1 LMIWGLSRTK
11 AICLV
16 GAAAAVALTLATLV
30 PENWVPRTGLG
41 FKFEHFSAYFVMA
54 GVLCVVSR
62 RPYLVAVS
70 LTALAAILEALQG
83 LTPDRSPDFMAP
95 LAAAVGVACGV
106 TLALLSLWARRSL
119 LAALQ
124 RASLS
129 SLADDLKRPGGRR
142 AYVYSTGQRP
152 R

>member
-1 LMIWGLSRTK
+1 MIWGLSRTK
-11 AICLV
+11 AICLI
-16 GAAAAVALTLATLV
+16 GAAAAVTLTLATLI
-30 PENWVPRTGLG
+30 PGNWVPRTGLG

-62 RPYLVAVS
+62 RPFVVAAS
-70 LTALAAILEALQG
+70 LTTLAAILEVLQG

-95 LAAAVGVACGV
+95 LAATVGVACGV
-106 TLALLSLWARRSL
+106 TLALLSFRARRSL

-129 SLADDLKRPGGRR
+129 SLANDWRRPSGRR
-142 AYVYSTGQRP
+142 AYAYSSGQP
-152 R
+152 RG